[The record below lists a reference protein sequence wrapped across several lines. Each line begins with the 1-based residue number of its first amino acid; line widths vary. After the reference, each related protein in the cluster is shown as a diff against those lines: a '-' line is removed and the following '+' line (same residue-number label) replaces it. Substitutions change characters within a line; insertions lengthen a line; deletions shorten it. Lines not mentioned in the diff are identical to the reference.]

1 MKYKRNN
8 EVIYK
13 VTVDVNGR
21 QEYAIHTRNYDDLCD
36 KLTDI
41 MIKETL

>member
-1 MKYKRNN
+1 MIIKALGK
-8 EVIYK
+8 
-13 VTVDVNGR
+13 
-21 QEYAIHTRNYDDLCD
+21 EYNIKESNYVQLCD